1 VTPSGLTAQS
11 PSGTVPLTDIPQQ
24 YVIPPS
30 PGASAPVLAPSSV
43 QAPAQNLPPAL
54 SSGTPVG
61 TTMSFIKPAAAVVD
75 PDPNF
80 KGGKLPKVQPPI
92 DAVPRTPREQQ
103 APNNGDDAAT
113 QFQVR
118 VNMPGPETL
127 YRLESETQLQERLR
141 QEFRQLNEPS
151 ADVDFPQ
158 QKLVLTKS
166 AYQPR
171 NLPQQAIYAE
181 PAYLVYHRLYFEQKN
196 FDRYGWELGF
206 LQPIVSAAMFY
217 KDLAFLPYHMGED
230 IRRRYDVS
238 VNNCLPGDPV
248 PLTFIPPH
256 ISLSGGFLQTLAT
269 VGLVAAFP

>member
-1 VTPSGLTAQS
+1 MAPHGLIAQT

-30 PGASAPVLAPSSV
+30 PGASAPVLAPQSS
-43 QAPAQNLPPAL
+43 PPAL
-54 SSGTPVG
+54 PSGTPVG
-61 TTMSFIKPAAAVVD
+61 TTMSFIKPAAAVVQ
-75 PDPNF
+75 PDPKF
-80 KGGKLPKVQPPI
+80 KGGKLPKVQPANELPLKP
-92 DAVPRTPREQQ
+92 AKETLV
-103 APNNGDDAAT
+103 PNNGYDPAT
-113 QFQVR
+113 EFQVR

-171 NLPQQAIYAE
+171 SLPQQAIYAE

-217 KDLAFLPYHMGED
+217 KDLAFLPYHIGED
-230 IRRRYDVS
+230 IHRRYDVS

-248 PLTFIPPH
+248 PLTFVPPH

-269 VGLVAAFP
+269 VGLAAAFP